1 MDTTLAHLQV
11 GQLLDGRYRV
21 EARIARGGMA
31 TVYLGTD
38 TRLER
43 TVALKIAHVELA
55 HDADFVRRFIDE
67 ARSVARLSSPNVVA
81 VYDQGA
87 DRDILFLAME
97 YVAGQTLRELL
108 TERGR
113 LSPREA
119 LDIIEGVLTGLSAAH
134 AAGIVHR
141 DVKPENVLITAGNAV
156 KVADFGLARAAAMAG
171 HTKTGTIIG
180 TAAYLAPEQVTQ
192 STSDAR
198 TDVYAA
204 GVMLFE
210 LLTGTQPHTG
220 ETPLAVAYKHVN
232 EVVPAPSSFTPGLP
246 PSLDALVALATSRN
260 PDLRPADAGQ
270 FLQAITE
277 VRRGLPIAGTQAA
290 GQPASSGDGYEPGFP
305 PGLPA
310 AGLSA
315 PGRSAPGLPAAGLA
329 GPGWPDSGQHGVPPQ
344 DAAGR
349 QATTGVHGTA
359 DLMTPGG
366 PAPPG
371 APAAAGSSWPSPSA
385 SPGSSWPSPSASPGS
400 SWPGP
405 SASPGSSWPGPSV
418 SPGSSWPGP
427 SASPG
432 SSWPSPSVSPGSS
445 LPGGSSL
452 PDGWPSGAGRPSPAP
467 AHAGRPPEP
476 GGQSF
481 PGQPAAPG
489 TSPQPGSQSFPW
501 LSSPEASAHA
511 DGASF
516 PAASFLPPASSL
528 PAASPS
534 AGDPAPPGAADRGEP
549 RHGRR
554 GRDRP
559 VEILP
564 AVITGQAAEQLADPS
579 SGMNHTLI
587 VPGAGLAFE
596 HSDEPLT
603 GRVHAP
609 AGYGRRRE
617 PGLQRWLFSRR
628 LAYVALAAAV
638 VLVIGLMTWWVTN
651 GQYETVPQVSR
662 MTKAT
667 ARTELRNLGFTV
679 KTGRGAH
686 SNVIPR
692 GEIIRT
698 DPAIGARAHRGSVV
712 TLIPSLG
719 PVLIRVPS
727 VTGMKLADAEAALR
741 RAGLTPGKV
750 TNATSTT
757 IPVGVVIST
766 NPVAGL
772 SWPQPRPVRIVQ
784 SAGIPLPNLVG
795 QQQSAA
801 QQQAQQDGFQLNP
814 KQDTKSNQPA
824 GTITRQ
830 SPRPGTPITPGEV
843 VTIRVSAGPQLVDIP
858 NVDGQ
863 DVNQAIKILTQA
875 GFQVSVNR
883 LGPGH
888 QVFHYDPT
896 GQAPKG
902 STITIFIGFGGLLP

>member
-1 MDTTLAHLQV
+1 
-11 GQLLDGRYRV
+11 
-21 EARIARGGMA
+21 
-31 TVYLGTD
+31 
-38 TRLER
+38 
-43 TVALKIAHVELA
+43 
-55 HDADFVRRFIDE
+55 
-67 ARSVARLSSPNVVA
+67 
-81 VYDQGA
+81 
-87 DRDILFLAME
+87 
-97 YVAGQTLRELL
+97 
-108 TERGR
+108 
-113 LSPREA
+113 
-119 LDIIEGVLTGLSAAH
+119 
-134 AAGIVHR
+134 
-141 DVKPENVLITAGNAV
+141 
-156 KVADFGLARAAAMAG
+156 
-171 HTKTGTIIG
+171 
-180 TAAYLAPEQVTQ
+180 
-192 STSDAR
+192 
-198 TDVYAA
+198 
-204 GVMLFE
+204 
-210 LLTGTQPHTG
+210 
-220 ETPLAVAYKHVN
+220 
-232 EVVPAPSSFTPGLP
+232 
-246 PSLDALVALATSRN
+246 
-260 PDLRPADAGQ
+260 
-270 FLQAITE
+270 
-277 VRRGLPIAGTQAA
+277 
-290 GQPASSGDGYEPGFP
+290 
-305 PGLPA
+305 
-310 AGLSA
+310 
-315 PGRSAPGLPAAGLA
+315 
-329 GPGWPDSGQHGVPPQ
+329 
-344 DAAGR
+344 
-349 QATTGVHGTA
+349 
-359 DLMTPGG
+359 
-366 PAPPG
+366 
-371 APAAAGSSWPSPSA
+371 
-385 SPGSSWPSPSASPGS
+385 
-400 SWPGP
+400 
-405 SASPGSSWPGPSV
+405 
-418 SPGSSWPGP
+418 
-427 SASPG
+427 
-432 SSWPSPSVSPGSS
+432 
-445 LPGGSSL
+445 
-452 PDGWPSGAGRPSPAP
+452 
-467 AHAGRPPEP
+467 
-476 GGQSF
+476 
-481 PGQPAAPG
+481 
-489 TSPQPGSQSFPW
+489 
-501 LSSPEASAHA
+501 
-511 DGASF
+511 
-516 PAASFLPPASSL
+516 
-528 PAASPS
+528 
-534 AGDPAPPGAADRGEP
+534 
-549 RHGRR
+549 
-554 GRDRP
+554 

-564 AVITGQAAEQLADPS
+564 AVITGQAAAGQAAAGQAAEQLADPS
-579 SGMNHTLI
+579 GGMNHTLI

-617 PGLQRWLFSRR
+617 PRLQRWLFSRR

-698 DPAIGARAHRGSVV
+698 DPAIGAQVHRGSVV

-814 KQDTKSNQPA
+814 EQDTKSDQPA

-883 LGPGH
+883 VGPGH
-888 QVFHYDPT
+888 QVFNYNPT

>member
-21 EARIARGGMA
+21 DARLARGGMA

-43 TVALKIAHVELA
+43 TVALKIAHAELA
-55 HDADFVRRFIDE
+55 HDADFVRRFIGE

-87 DRDILFLAME
+87 DGDILFLAME
-97 YVAGQTLRELL
+97 YVAGRTLRELL

-192 STSDAR
+192 SASDAR

-210 LLTGTQPHTG
+210 VLTGTQPHTG

-232 EVVPAPSSFTPGLP
+232 EVVPAPSSVTPGLP
-246 PSLDALVALATSRN
+246 PALDALVALATSRN

-290 GQPASSGDGYEPGFP
+290 GQPASPGGYEPGFP

-315 PGRSAPGLPAAGLA
+315 PGRSAPGLPAAGPVL
-329 GPGWPDSGQHGVPPQ
+329 
-344 DAAGR
+344 
-349 QATTGVHGTA
+349 
-359 DLMTPGG
+359 
-366 PAPPG
+366 PG
-371 APAAAGSSWPSPSA
+371 APAAAGSSWPDPSA
-385 SPGSSWPSPSASPGS
+385 SPGSSRPGASP
-400 SWPGP
+400 W
-405 SASPGSSWPGPSV
+405 
-418 SPGSSWPGP
+418 
-427 SASPG
+427 
-432 SSWPSPSVSPGSS
+432 
-445 LPGGSSL
+445 PGGSSA
-452 PDGWPSGAGRPSPAP
+452 PDGWPSAAGSSSPGSA
-467 AHAGRPPEP
+467 ARAGQPTVP
-476 GGQSF
+476 GQSLPGQSPRGQSF
-481 PGQPAAPG
+481 PGQPAPPGAP
-489 TSPQPGSQSFPW
+489 PEPGAQSFPW
-501 LSSPEASAHA
+501 LPAPETAAHQE
-511 DGASF
+511 GASF
-516 PAASFLPPASSL
+516 PAASFLPAASSL
-528 PAASPS
+528 PGASSS
-534 AGDPAPPGAADRGEP
+534 AGDPALPGAAGRGEP
-549 RHGRR
+549 RRGRR
-554 GRDRP
+554 GRDRA

-564 AVITGQAAEQLADPS
+564 AVITGPAADGQPAAGQVADLAS
-579 SGMNHTLI
+579 AMNHTLI

-609 AGYGRRRE
+609 SGYRRRRE

-628 LAYVALAAAV
+628 LAYVALAAAA

-651 GQYETVPQVSR
+651 GQYETVPQVGS

-679 KTGRGAH
+679 KTGHGVH

-698 DPAIGARAHRGSVV
+698 DPATGARAHRGSVV

-741 RAGLTPGKV
+741 RAGLTLGKV

-757 IPVGVVIST
+757 IPLGVVIST

-784 SAGIPLPNLVG
+784 SAGLPLPNLVG

-814 KQDTKSNQPA
+814 VQDTKSDQPA

-863 DVNQAIKILTQA
+863 NERQAVSILTQA
-875 GFQVSVNR
+875 GFQVTVDR
-883 LGPGH
+883 VGRGH
-888 QVFHYDPT
+888 QVFNYTPT

-902 STITIFIGFGGLLP
+902 STITIFIGFGGLP